1 MHNQTLYLY
10 LAMSYNPQI
19 LKLKG
24 FFPENLRGEK
34 GNSLANS
41 YLKVTD
47 SRQRSP
53 FNHPRAYT
61 FLMTGNSTNPTTNGD
76 PTSARICGPLRP
88 SWLQSTALRY
98 YRPKLGT
105 AVFSRISGPATT
117 LVG

>member
-1 MHNQTLYLY
+1 MHNQSLY
-10 LAMSYNPQI
+10 LALSYNPQN
-19 LKLKG
+19 LKSKG

-34 GNSLANS
+34 RKFLTRP
-41 YLKVTD
+41 YLEVTD

-53 FNHPRAYT
+53 VNHPRAYT
-61 FLMTGNSTNPTTNGD
+61 FLMTGNTTNPTTNGD

-105 AVFSRISGPATT
+105 AAFSRISGPATT
-117 LVG
+117 HVG